1 MKKSMKD
8 FLKEKQKKQNLK
20 KSKNIRFSKKESG
33 KITHSKKGLIKK
45 G

>member
-8 FLKEKQKKQNLK
+8 FLKEKQAKQNSK
-20 KSKNIRFSKKESG
+20 KSKSAQFSKKGSG
-33 KITHSKKGLIKK
+33 KLTHFKKGHVKK

>member
-8 FLKEKQKKQNLK
+8 FLNEKQAKQNLK
-20 KSKNIRFSKKESG
+20 KSKNMRFSKKGSR
-33 KITHSKKGLIKK
+33 KITHFKKGLIKK

>member
-8 FLKEKQKKQNLK
+8 FLKEKQAKQNLK
-20 KSKNIRFSKKESG
+20 KSKNMRFSQKGSG
-33 KITHSKKGLIKK
+33 KLTHFKKGHIKK